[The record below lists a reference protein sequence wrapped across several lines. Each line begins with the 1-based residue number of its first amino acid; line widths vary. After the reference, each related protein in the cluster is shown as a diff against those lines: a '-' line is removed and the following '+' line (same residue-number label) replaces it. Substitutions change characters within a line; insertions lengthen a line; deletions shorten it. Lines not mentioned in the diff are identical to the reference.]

1 MELIDFHHQQV
12 GLGWA
17 SFLLSEL
24 SLCLQL
30 SKLHTSVSAQAG
42 KRVKSVNNIR
52 PTNHICIHAVN
63 VNNLKSKYRFQVEI

>member
-42 KRVKSVNNIR
+42 KSVKSVNIQ
-52 PTNHICIHAVN
+52 PTNHICVHAVN